1 MCFVSAMSPRMTSA
15 ARSQKPYLSEYLV
28 TIREHTCFAAR
39 YIRHNEA
46 ERLKIIDKLV
56 SNNTGIIES
65 NMRAEM
71 LLQRDLLRAKKA
83 SGEIKSMKVWKIAEA
98 ADMNEI
104 YCTVYAHL
112 SLSVHAS
119 PQDMARRLLTDES
132 GKITHLIWGPTHEE
146 SQVML
151 RYGMLLLW
159 ACVGAL
165 GDLFQLDIS
174 AKLDSVIQR
183 NQEIDGTAK
192 DARIDPLTKAKHS
205 TDGMG
210 NPVARVPP
218 HRLGALAGHFD
229 HLAHA
234 SFLPPSQSL
243 PATLAN
249 NCWCRLPSLCENT
262 IREVQC
268 IHASMRR

>member
-1 MCFVSAMSPRMTSA
+1 MPTSFIRSTMDFRQSSFSGFFL
-15 ARSQKPYLSEYLV
+15 ARSSRIAV
-28 TIREHTCFAAR
+28 TSTDAAG
-39 YIRHNEA
+39 A
-46 ERLKIIDKLV
+46 V
-56 SNNTGIIES
+56 APTATG
-65 NMRAEM
+65 AAAPG
-71 LLQRDLLRAKKA
+71 DLEGADAKA
-83 SGEIKSMKVWKIAEA
+83 TGEIKSMKVWKIAEA

-119 PQDMARRLLTDES
+119 PQDMARHLLTDES

-183 NQEIDGTAK
+183 IKKLTEQPNTQE
-192 DARIDPLTKAKHS
+192 
-205 TDGMG
+205 
-210 NPVARVPP
+210 
-218 HRLGALAGHFD
+218 
-229 HLAHA
+229 
-234 SFLPPSQSL
+234 
-243 PATLAN
+243 
-249 NCWCRLPSLCENT
+249 
-262 IREVQC
+262 
-268 IHASMRR
+268 